1 MVWFIDLWWGISMIK
16 SILHIVLLHLQKM
29 LSISVFFNP
38 ASKIYQSSLWK
49 EKFKISKP
57 YPTPARE
64 LSEVCELGFK
74 NIKSPWLNLIY
85 SLVLRIPAQ
94 FFFFFLMN
102 ILTHWPVEPTN
113 CEKVFTLLLC
123 YVNTHINVS
132 GYSEQISSV
141 LSSGDV
147 MGLYFSAPLWLG
159 GSMCLMKLHFWAWT
173 CHCPVSSVSA
183 TEKLVDEP
191 GAAVVSLE
199 LFLDHIYSQTL
210 PRCTELKLAFSQD
223 PQMNSFRSKFEKH
236 CSRIQASLDGG
247 QQCWRCW
254 LEYPW

>member
-1 MVWFIDLWWGISMIK
+1 MIK

-57 YPTPARE
+57 YPTPALE

-94 FFFFFLMN
+94 FFFVFFFN
-102 ILTHWPVEPTN
+102 EHFNTLTSWAYKLWTSIH
-113 CEKVFTLLLC
+113 FTSVLC
-123 YVNTHINVS
+123 KYYAHINVS
-132 GYSEQISSV
+132 GYPEQIASV

-147 MGLYFSAPLWLG
+147 MGLSFSAPLWLG

-173 CHCPVSSVSA
+173 YHCPVSSVSA
-183 TEKLVDEP
+183 TEKTVDEP
-191 GAAVVSLE
+191 GATVV
-199 LFLDHIYSQTL
+199 
-210 PRCTELKLAFSQD
+210 
-223 PQMNSFRSKFEKH
+223 
-236 CSRIQASLDGG
+236 
-247 QQCWRCW
+247 
-254 LEYPW
+254 